1 MILSLDSLNHLS
13 PADAARQLEVLAAL
27 QRWRAVPRGTAE
39 QRAESAVELDLPLGV
54 GPRALRAIARE
65 ITARDGTGDDLA
77 REAAE
82 RAVTLRE
89 LLLSDDEYLARAMAN
104 ETEATIALLE
114 SLRDGGPLAERVGRM
129 FPELTPLARAEES
142 RVSLD
147 YESRHDRGALL
158 DHLAL
163 RTLGRKLIGLE
174 RRDITRFQVGPG
186 LSAARFASVCD
197 RAARAFDAGLGPLVR
212 LSLLFRD
219 AAKVSLDRAG
229 RLAHNEAA
237 AAMLLSRARDPSSG
251 VARLARSMERTPAGI
266 AEVALFV
273 SAHGLVGQHLRGEC
287 PLVALT
293 RFAIGARRLARVLD
307 LGRADSAEAVMDA
320 FGVLDACDVAAVRE
334 GLFDDELAARF
345 ARIEALLCE
354 LVASRDVALDRPEAM
369 TEALAS
375 AEAKEQSNPE
385 PRALLRERFARLRA
399 GRIAAH
405 PAAADE
411 LDEAIARLSDREAS
425 ALHEA
430 MGTCQ
435 LWYAERATGELAAD
449 ATLRLVALC
458 LAAAQRA
465 GVRDGRRMFHADLW
479 PLARYLDGLGAART
493 YALRLLEAV
502 LAPLSVSEALAL
514 DGPLPED
521 ARRLLGEEGSGP
533 SLGTLGV
540 AAAGERAL
548 ALEWRASRE
557 ADALITLLGIYESK
571 SSAAFHSTLKALCD
585 LYGLR
590 KDDFDRV
597 SAEANYLDT
606 MNSARSDKARLCD
619 YVIPGTILE
628 VGPGGGVVLD
638 LLAERNPGSRVIGLD
653 VSRAVV
659 EALASRKARERKPWE
674 VIEGDA
680 FELSKHF
687 GEATLDTVVFC
698 SILHEIYSYVPW
710 DDGDGRGMGKFRMGS
725 VKAIVASAFRALKK
739 GGRIVVRDG
748 VLPPDGVHVLEFVAP
763 DADDTFALYVREFE
777 GRKITFERTG
787 ERSVKLSSRD
797 AHAFLFTY
805 VWGAASFPYE
815 IREQY
820 GVETYD
826 RYAEI
831 LATACEE
838 TGTGVARRVALPADV
853 RSYLQPGY
861 TQHLENRVRLFEED
875 GTTPARLFDSN
886 ALWVFEKR

>member
-1 MILSLDSLNHLS
+1 MISLDELMALS
-13 PADAARQLEVLAAL
+13 PRDAARQLEVLAAL
-27 QRWRAVPRGTAE
+27 QRWRDVPEGTPDA
-39 QRAESAVELDLPLGV
+39 RARAALDANTHLGV
-54 GPRALRAIARE
+54 GAKALLAMARE
-65 ITARDGTGDDLA
+65 VSAREGDGDALARDA
-77 REAAE
+77 SE

-89 LLLSDDEYLARAMAN
+89 LLLSDDEQVARALVN
-104 ETEATIALLE
+104 DTDATIALLE
-114 SLRDGGPLAERVGRM
+114 SLRDGGALADRVTKM
-129 FPELTPLARAEES
+129 FPELAPLALADEA

-147 YESRHDRGALL
+147 YESRETTTALL

-163 RTLGRKLIGLE
+163 RTLGRKLAGLE
-174 RRDITRFQVGPG
+174 RRELERFQSGAGLTVAGFEA
-186 LSAARFASVCD
+186 LSARAD
-197 RAARAFDAGLGPLVR
+197 RAFEAGLGPLVR

-219 AAKVSLDRAG
+219 VAKVSLDRAG

-237 AAMLLSRARDPSSG
+237 ASILLSRSREPHSG

-293 RFAIGARRLARVLD
+293 RFAIGARRLARVLE
-307 LGRADSAEAVMDA
+307 LGRHDGAEAVMDA
-320 FGVLDACDVAAVRE
+320 FGVLDACDVASVRE
-334 GLFDDELAARF
+334 GLFDDSLAARF
-345 ARIEALLCE
+345 ARIESLVCE
-354 LVASRDVALDRPEAM
+354 LVASRDPALDRSEAM
-369 TEALAS
+369 SEALAN
-375 AEAKEQSNPE
+375 AERKELTNPT
-385 PRALLRERFARLRA
+385 PRTLLRERFGRLRA
-399 GRIAAH
+399 NRLASH
-405 PAAADE
+405 PASADE
-411 LDEAIARLSDREAS
+411 LDGAIARLSDREAK
-425 ALHEA
+425 ALQEA

-435 LWYAERATGELAAD
+435 LWYAEHATGELAAD
-449 ATLRLVALC
+449 ATLRLIALC
-458 LAAAQRA
+458 IAAAQRA

-479 PLARYLDGLGAART
+479 PLARYLRGLGGAKT

-502 LAPLSVSEALAL
+502 LSPLSVSEALAL
-514 DGPLPED
+514 DGPLAED
-521 ARRLLGEEGSGP
+521 ARRLLGEAPASSP
-533 SLGTLGV
+533 LGTLGV
-540 AAAGERAL
+540 AAAGERSL
-548 ALEWRASRE
+548 SLEWRASRE
-557 ADALITLLGIYESK
+557 ADALITLLGIYEAK
-571 SSAAFHSTLKALCD
+571 SSAAFHATLKSLCD

-597 SAEANYLDT
+597 HAEANYLDT

-619 YVIPGTILE
+619 YVTPGTILE

-638 LLAERNPGSRVIGLD
+638 LLSDRFAGSRVVGLD

-659 EALASRKARERKPWE
+659 EALSSRKSREARSWE
-674 VIEGDA
+674 VVEGDA
-680 FELSKHF
+680 FELPKLF
-687 GEATLDTVVFC
+687 GEETLDSVVFC

-710 DDGDGRGMGKFRMGS
+710 DDGDGRGMGRYRMGS

-748 VLPPDGVHVLEFVAP
+748 VMPPDGVTVLELV
-763 DADDTFALYVREFE
+763 DAEADKTFELYAREFE
-777 GRKITFERTG
+777 GRKITFERVGPRTV
-787 ERSVKLSSRD
+787 RMPSKD

-805 VWGAASFPYE
+805 VWGPASFPYE

-831 LATACEE
+831 MRAACDA
-838 TGTGVARRVALPADV
+838 TGTGRAHAVPLPMEL

-861 TQHLENRVRLFEED
+861 TQHLAGKVRLFERD

-886 ALWVFEKR
+886 ALWVIEKQ